1 MQAAGVLVTLVSLAR
16 PSAAL
21 EPGARADEY
30 TQTPWP
36 AVPRGATVS
45 AIVRSAGGALWVATS
60 EGLLHLEGP
69 RVVAYDA
76 SRVPG
81 IAEHNIS
88 ALLEEPDGALWV
100 GSRERGLLR
109 LRGDQRTTW
118 QQRDGLPD
126 NDVHALARGPDGSIW
141 VGGGIGVARLAP
153 GAARGQSLRNGLPR
167 ARVQALAVD
176 PAGVA
181 WAGTQAG
188 LLRWDGTEWR
198 PEPGPP
204 AHTHVEAL
212 WADGDGTLWA
222 GTGADGLWRR
232 ERGAW
237 RVYSGSEGLGAA
249 ELSAIL
255 RDRAGHL
262 WVGSR
267 QGRLFWLDGDTFR
280 ELPLEHEPCG
290 RSIEALAEDGEG
302 GLWLGTTSCGLH
314 RIEGRAVRLVGRRDG
329 LPADMVLGLTGTG
342 DGTVWVGTR
351 GSGLARIAAGG
362 RTVEAVGC
370 APGLPCTSC
379 WDLAGG
385 AGGGFT
391 GVCRRRLV
399 RWDGHTVLEAPLP
412 EGWAAADLV
421 MEASDGALW
430 LARGKTVVRWKD
442 GQAVSIAEQEE
453 LAGKRV
459 LQEGRGGAV
468 WIAAYNGVALWRAG
482 RVQVFRSPLPGIE
495 ATSLCE
501 DGDGVLWVGTKGAG
515 LRRLRDGAFAT
526 ITTAGGLPTNWI
538 IQILED
544 DAGRLWMSGS
554 KGLFSAGRREL
565 EQVAAGVRPTL
576 HPSIY
581 DAADGVLIRTESFGH
596 PAGWKGKDGR
606 LWFATHDGI
615 AIVEP
620 ASLRDHPPPRVL
632 FDEVRVGDRRFGA
645 GEALSVPGRGARDLE
660 AHFVAASFAAPDTIA
675 FRHRLLPM
683 ESDWIDAGASRSV
696 YYPRLEPGRYV
707 LQIQARHRDGA
718 WGVQEAAA
726 SFELRPPFYRSPWF
740 IAAVA
745 AAAAALLLLAHRL
758 RLAQARAGLHAVMAE
773 RARIARDMHD
783 TLAQAFV
790 ATSVRLECLDHA
802 LESEDRATARKHL
815 DTARRVVRD
824 SLEEARRS
832 VWVLRPQALE
842 RGLPAALETLV
853 GGTQGETR
861 VELEVMGTPRP
872 LAPAI
877 ETNLLRIAQ
886 EAVANAYR
894 HARAHRIILRLAFAA
909 GSVLLSVTDDGTGIT
924 AGASGVAQGLTGM
937 RERAAEIGG
946 TLSIEGAAAG
956 GTAVRVEVPA

>member
-1 MQAAGVLVTLVSLAR
+1 VLLGLTR
-16 PSAAL
+16 PAAAL

-30 TQTPWP
+30 TQSVWP

-45 AIVRSAGGALWVATS
+45 AIVRTAGGALWVATS
-60 EGLLHLEGP
+60 EGLLRLEGP
-69 RVVAYDA
+69 RAVAYDA

-88 ALLEEPDGALWV
+88 ALLEAPDGALWV

-126 NDVHALARGPDGSIW
+126 NDVHALARAPDGSIW
-141 VGGGIGVARLAP
+141 VGGGTWIARLAP
-153 GAARGQSLRNGLPR
+153 GAARAQSVRTGLPH

-188 LLRWDGTEWR
+188 LLRWDGGAWR

-204 AHTHVEAL
+204 ARTHVESL
-212 WADGDGTLWA
+212 WADPDGTLWA

-232 ERGAW
+232 AGGAW
-237 RVYSGSEGLGAA
+237 QVFGGGEGLGAG

-267 QGRLFWLDGDTFR
+267 EGRLFWLEGSGFR
-280 ELPLEHEPCG
+280 ELPLERESCA
-290 RSIEALAEDGEG
+290 RSIEALAEDDEG
-302 GLWLGTTSCGLH
+302 GLWLGTTGCGLH
-314 RIEGRAVRLVGRRDG
+314 RIEARAVHVVGRRDG
-329 LPADMVLGLTGTG
+329 LPADMVLGMNGTG
-342 DGTVWVGTR
+342 DGTVWLGTR
-351 GSGLARIAAGG
+351 GSGLARIAPGG
-362 RTVEAVGC
+362 RTVEAVSC
-370 APGLPCTSC
+370 APGLPCSSC

-399 RWDGHTVLEAPLP
+399 RWDGHTVVEAPLP
-412 EGWAAADLV
+412 ADWTAADLV

-442 GQAVSIAEQEE
+442 GQVATIAEQEA
-453 LAGKRV
+453 LSGKRV

-468 WIAAYNGVALWRAG
+468 WIAAYNGVAVWRAG
-482 RVQVFRSPLPGIE
+482 RVQVFRNGQPGIE

-501 DGDGVLWVGTKGAG
+501 DGDGALWVGTKGAG
-515 LRRLRDGAFAT
+515 LRRLRDGAFAAV
-526 ITTAGGLPTNWI
+526 TTANGLPTNWI

-565 EQVAAGVRPTL
+565 EEVAAAKRPTL
-576 HPSIY
+576 HPSVY

-606 LWFATHDGI
+606 LWFATHDGV
-615 AIVEP
+615 AIVDP

-645 GEALSVPGRGARDLE
+645 GEALAVPGRGARDLE
-660 AHFVAASFAAPDTIA
+660 VHVVAASFAAPETIA
-675 FRHRLLPM
+675 FRHRLLPVQ
-683 ESDWIDAGASRSV
+683 SDWIDAGASRV
-696 YYPRLEPGRYV
+696 IYHPRLEPGRYL
-707 LQIQARHRDGA
+707 LQVQARHRDGV
-718 WGVQEAAA
+718 WGGPEAAVR
-726 SFELRPPFYRSPWF
+726 FELRPPFHRSPWF
-740 IAAVA
+740 LAAVA

-758 RLAQARAGLHAVMAE
+758 RLARARASLHAVMAE
-773 RARIARDMHD
+773 RTRIARDMHD

-842 RGLPAALETLV
+842 HGLPAALETLV

-861 VELEVMGTPRP
+861 VELEVTGTPRP
-872 LAPAI
+872 LAPAV

-894 HARAHRIILRLAFAA
+894 HARARRIILRLAFAA

-924 AGASGVAQGLTGM
+924 GRAGGVAQGLTGM
-937 RERAAEIGG
+937 KERAAEIGG
-946 TLSIEGAAAG
+946 SLSIEGAPAG